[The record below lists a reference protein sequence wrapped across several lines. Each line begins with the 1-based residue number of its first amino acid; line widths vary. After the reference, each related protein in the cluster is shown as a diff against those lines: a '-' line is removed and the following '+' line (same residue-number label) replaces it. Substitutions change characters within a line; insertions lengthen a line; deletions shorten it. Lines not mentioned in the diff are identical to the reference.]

1 MSIRTGRRAARR
13 RADDGGRAGRR
24 GPMAKAGLP
33 VLTGAGRFVAAH
45 AVDSLGTGL
54 MYAFTVVYLSHATPL
69 SLAEIGA
76 ALTLGNL
83 LALPAP
89 ALGGTLL
96 DRYGPKAV
104 VAAANLV
111 CAAGFTVFLVVR
123 SAWQISLAYLV
134 IQAGI
139 NLYWTAARNLVPLA
153 CVPGEERLWF
163 GFISSLRNL
172 GIGAGAAVSAVALA
186 LFGPDSLYV
195 LIAAN
200 AGTFL
205 CAALLF
211 LTWKPAR
218 NPAAPD
224 DSGGTDDSGGPHD
237 SGGTDEPGRPD
248 DSGGRPPRRGSWSA
262 VLRDGRYLLLV
273 AANLGFVLAQMV
285 PPVLLAVYVTDT
297 LHAGAWIPGTL
308 LVVNT
313 AAVAALTP
321 ALTRRAARHR
331 PHRAIAAGFLIGAA
345 SFALFAAPLAWTGAP
360 AWTVATVLVAA
371 MLLFTLSEILSSPAL
386 NELSVALAPARA
398 NGRHQAAFQ
407 LSWSIGGAAAP
418 VVLTALLSQQPVL
431 PWLLLASLSLL
442 AVPAAHALAPAH
454 AHAPPDREKPQP

>member
-1 MSIRTGRRAARR
+1 MLTGRRSVRR
-13 RADDGGRAGRR
+13 RSDGRRRR
-24 GPMAKAGLP
+24 GPHGAPPGHGSRRGLRDRAGLP

-54 MYAFTVVYLSHATPL
+54 MFAFTVVYLTHATRL

-83 LALPAP
+83 LALPTP
-89 ALGGTLL
+89 ALGGTLM
-96 DRYGPKAV
+96 DRFGPKAV
-104 VAAANLV
+104 VAVANLV
-111 CAAGFTVFLVVR
+111 CAAGFAAFLVVG
-123 SAWQISLAYLV
+123 SAWQISLAYFV
-134 IQAGI
+134 VQAGV

-153 CVPGEERLWF
+153 GVPGEERLWF

-186 LFGPDSLYV
+186 LFGADSAYM

-211 LTWKPAR
+211 ITWKPAR
-218 NPAAPD
+218 GPDMPNP
-224 DSGGTDDSGGPHD
+224 SEGRGGPA
-237 SGGTDEPGRPD
+237 GRA
-248 DSGGRPPRRGSWSA
+248 SWGA
-262 VLRDGRYLLLV
+262 LLRDGRYLLLV
-273 AANLGFVLAQMV
+273 TANLAFVLAQMV
-285 PPVLLAVYVTDT
+285 PPVLLAVYVTET
-297 LHAGAWIPGTL
+297 LRAGTWIPGTL

-313 AAVAALTP
+313 AAVAVLTP
-321 ALTRRAARHR
+321 AVTRRSARHR
-331 PHRAIAAGFLIGAA
+331 PHRAIAGGFLVGAA
-345 SFALFAAPLAWTGAP
+345 SFALFAAPLAWQGAP
-360 AWTVATVLVAA
+360 GWAVATVLTAA

-386 NELSVALAPARA
+386 NELSVTLAPTEA

-418 VVLTALLSQQPVL
+418 AVLTTLLSRQPAL
-431 PWLLLASLSLL
+431 PWLFLASLSVL
-442 AVPAAHALAPAH
+442 AVPAAHALAPA
-454 AHAPPDREKPQP
+454 DREEPQP

>member
-1 MSIRTGRRAARR
+1 MSIP
-13 RADDGGRAGRR
+13 AGRR
-24 GPMAKAGLP
+24 SARRGALPGRGRRCGLRARAGLP
-33 VLTGAGRFVAAH
+33 ALTGAGRFVAAH

-54 MYAFTVVYLSHATPL
+54 VFAFTVVYLAHATHL
-69 SLAEIGA
+69 SLVEIGA

-89 ALGGTLL
+89 AVGGLLL
-96 DRYGPKAV
+96 DRFGPKAV
-104 VAAANLV
+104 VALANLV
-111 CAAGFTVFLVVR
+111 SAAGFAVFLVVR

-134 IQAGI
+134 VQAGI

-211 LTWKPAR
+211 LIWRPAR
-218 NPAAPD
+218 SPAAPD
-224 DSGGTDDSGGPHD
+224 ASGPVGNGGGPA
-237 SGGTDEPGRPD
+237 P
-248 DSGGRPPRRGSWSA
+248 RGSRRA

-273 AANLGFVLAQMV
+273 AANLAFVLAQMV
-285 PPVLLAVYVTDT
+285 PPVLLAVYVTGT

-308 LVVNT
+308 LVINT
-313 AAVAALTP
+313 AAVAVLTP
-321 ALTRRAARHR
+321 AVTRRSARHR
-331 PHRAIAAGFLIGAA
+331 PHRAIAGGFLVGAG
-345 SFALFAAPLAWTGAP
+345 SFALFAAPLAWQGAP
-360 AWTVATVLVAA
+360 GWTVAAVLVAA

-386 NELSVALAPARA
+386 NELSVALAPAEA

-418 VVLTALLSQQPVL
+418 VVLTTLLSRQPVL
-431 PWLLLASLSLL
+431 PWLLLASLSVL
-442 AVPAAHALAPAH
+442 AVPAVHAL
-454 AHAPPDREKPQP
+454 APPDREEALP

>member
-1 MSIRTGRRAARR
+1 MNIPTGRRTARR
-13 RADDGGRAGRR
+13 GAPPGPGRR
-24 GPMAKAGLP
+24 RRLRARVGLP
-33 VLTGAGRFVAAH
+33 ALTGAGRFVAAH

-54 MYAFTVVYLSHATPL
+54 VFAFTVVYLTHATHL

-83 LALPAP
+83 LALPGP
-89 ALGGTLL
+89 ALGGILL
-96 DRYGPKAV
+96 DRCGPKTV
-104 VAAANLV
+104 VALANLV
-111 CAAGFTVFLVVR
+111 SAAGFAAFLVAR

-134 IQAGI
+134 VQAGI

-153 CVPGEERLWF
+153 CLPGEERLWF

-186 LFGPDSLYV
+186 LFGPDSLYA

-211 LTWKPAR
+211 LTWKPTR
-218 NPAAPD
+218 SPAGPD
-224 DSGGTDDSGGPHD
+224 ISGAAGDGGTPDTSGPAQDSGGPA
-237 SGGTDEPGRPD
+237 
-248 DSGGRPPRRGSWSA
+248 RRGSRQANRQGSRQA

-273 AANLGFVLAQMV
+273 ATNLAFVLAQMV
-285 PPVLLAVYVTDT
+285 PPVLLAVYVTGT

-313 AAVAALTP
+313 AVVAVLTP
-321 ALTRRAARHR
+321 AITRRSARHR
-331 PHRAIAAGFLIGAA
+331 PHRAIAGGFLVGAV
-345 SFALFAAPLAWTGAP
+345 SFALFAAPLALQGAP
-360 AWTVATVLVAA
+360 RWTVAAVLVAA
-371 MLLFTLSEILSSPAL
+371 TLLFTLSEILSSPAL
-386 NELSVALAPARA
+386 SELSVALAPTAA

-418 VVLTALLSQQPVL
+418 VVLTALLSRQPVL
-431 PWLLLASLSLL
+431 PWLLLTSLSVL
-442 AVPAAHALAPAH
+442 AVPAAHALAP
-454 AHAPPDREKPQP
+454 PEREEAQP